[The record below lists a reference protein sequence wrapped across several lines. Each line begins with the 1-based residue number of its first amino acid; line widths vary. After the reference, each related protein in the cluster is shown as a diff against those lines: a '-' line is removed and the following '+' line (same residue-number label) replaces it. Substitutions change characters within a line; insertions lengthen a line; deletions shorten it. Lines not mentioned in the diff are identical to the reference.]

1 MFNKVVLVGNLTRD
15 IELRYI
21 QSGTAVGST
30 GIAVNRKFSVNGE
43 KRDETCFID
52 ITFFGRQ
59 AEVANQYL
67 NKGSKVLIE
76 GRLKF
81 DTWQDQNGQNRSKH
95 SIVVENMEMLGG
107 QQNQGG
113 FNRDGDQSFGG
124 YNNYSNSGGYGANS
138 YNQNREYH
146 QNNGGFNKEFNQ
158 NSNYSQANN
167 FSQKQPV
174 MEPYQ
179 EKVPEIDIDADMKY
193 DSKPAKSNFDYS
205 TEDEEI
211 PF

>member
-30 GIAVNRKFSVNGE
+30 GMAVNRKFNVNGE
-43 KRDETCFID
+43 RRDETCFID

-95 SIVVENMEMLGG
+95 SVVVENMEMLGG

-113 FNRDGDQSFGG
+113 FIKDGNEPNYANNG
-124 YNNYSNSGGYGANS
+124 YSTNM
-138 YNQNREYH
+138 YNQNREYN
-146 QNNGGFNKEFNQ
+146 QNSGGFNREFNQ
-158 NSNYSQANN
+158 NNNYSQNRSYN
-167 FSQKQPV
+167 QKQ
-174 MEPYQ
+174 MDSEPYQ
-179 EKVPEIDIDADMKY
+179 EKVPEIDIDADIKY
-193 DSKPAKSNFDYS
+193 DNKPTKSNFDS
-205 TEDEEI
+205 GTENEEI

>member
-21 QSGTAVGST
+21 QSGTAIGSS
-30 GIAVNRKFSVNGE
+30 GLAVNRKFNVNGD
-43 KRDETCFID
+43 KREETCFID

-95 SIVVENMEMLGG
+95 SVVVENMEMLGG

-113 FNRDGDQSFGG
+113 YNRDGDQGFNGG
-124 YNNYSNSGGYGANS
+124 YNNYSNSGGYGVNS
-138 YNQNREYH
+138 YSQNRDYS
-146 QNNGGFNKEFNQ
+146 QNSGGYGRDFNQ
-158 NSNYSQANN
+158 NSSYSQNSYA
-167 FSQKQPV
+167 QKQPTI
-174 MEPYQ
+174 EPYQ
-179 EKVPEIDIDADMKY
+179 EKVPDIDVDADIKF
-193 DSKPAKSNFDYS
+193 DSKPAKSSFNTS
-205 TEDEEI
+205 AEDEEI